1 MDNVKVFK
9 DENLK
14 SIKIVDSET
23 KEIYAFLNEDG
34 TVLNNKKVLVILNY
48 NDEEKDKNIIE
59 KDGKFYWRG

>member
-1 MDNVKVFK
+1 MDNIKMFK

-34 TVLNNKKVLVILNY
+34 TIINNKKILVILNY
-48 NDEEKDKNIIE
+48 NDEDDNIIE

>member
-1 MDNVKVFK
+1 MDNVKMFK
-9 DENLK
+9 NEDLK

-34 TVLNNKKVLVILNY
+34 TIINNKKILVILNC
-48 NDEEKDKNIIE
+48 NDENDNIIE